1 MDPVIAADGT
11 PLSWLRPGVARTL
24 EGQVIPR
31 LLALHRPH
39 PPQAIPASAHLAPLP
54 APGPADG
61 SSHAARPLQAFSEA
75 SVDVS
80 SAAPHLTLVG
90 AAAGVLNVDWAADLA
105 VGADDAALLDA
116 TERLLMQ
123 GWSEEAVQ
131 LDWLGPAAAE
141 LGRRW
146 ERDDCSFSDVTIGLV
161 RLQCAARRMGRRG
174 PSRLTAD
181 AAPAAPRILLAA
193 VAGEQHGFGLTLVAD
208 AFRRTGWDVAV
219 AVAGVSP
226 VQRVAREAFDLVGL
240 SVGSQARAACVPA
253 LSDELRRASRR
264 PGLGVLLG
272 GPLFALPD
280 APVLATA
287 WGVDAVSRDA
297 REALANAAAWIQ
309 GRGGFLPGAPPGV
322 RDAAGR

>member
-1 MDPVIAADGT
+1 MDPVIAADGS

-39 PPQAIPASAHLAPLP
+39 PPQAMPAPAHLVP
-54 APGPADG
+54 APSAGTVEGG
-61 SSHAARPLQAFSEA
+61 SQTARPLQPVGEQP
-75 SVDVS
+75 VDNLAV
-80 SAAPHLTLVG
+80 APNLTLVG
-90 AAAGVLNVDWAADLA
+90 AAAGLLNVGWAADLA
-105 VGADDAALLDA
+105 LGADDAALLDA
-116 TERLLMQ
+116 TDRLLLQ

-141 LGRRW
+141 LGLRW

-174 PSRLTAD
+174 PSRLAAD
-181 AAPAAPRILLAA
+181 ATPAAPRILLAA
-193 VAGEQHGFGLTLVAD
+193 VAGEQHGFGLSLVAD
-208 AFRRTGWDVAV
+208 AFRRHGWDVAV

-240 SVGSQARAACVPA
+240 SVGSQARAARVPA

-297 REALANAAAWIQ
+297 REALACAASWIQ
-309 GRGGFLPGAPPGV
+309 GRGGYFPGAPPGV

>member
-39 PPQAIPASAHLAPLP
+39 PPQATPAPAHLAQPGGALP
-54 APGPADG
+54 ADD
-61 SSHAARPLQAFSEA
+61 L
-75 SVDVS
+75 
-80 SAAPHLTLVG
+80 SAPPHLALVG
-90 AAAGVLNVDWAADLA
+90 TDTAALNVGWAADLA
-105 VGADDAALLDA
+105 LGTDDAALLDA
-116 TERLLMQ
+116 TERLLLQ

-174 PSRLTAD
+174 PSRLAAD

-193 VAGEQHGFGLTLVAD
+193 VAGEQHGFGLSLVAD
-208 AFRRTGWDVAV
+208 AFRRAGWDVAV

-226 VQRVAREAFDLVGL
+226 MQRVAREAFDLVGL
-240 SVGSQARAACVPA
+240 SVGTQARAARVPA

-272 GPLFALPD
+272 GPLFAGPE

-297 REALANAAAWIQ
+297 REALACAAAWIQ